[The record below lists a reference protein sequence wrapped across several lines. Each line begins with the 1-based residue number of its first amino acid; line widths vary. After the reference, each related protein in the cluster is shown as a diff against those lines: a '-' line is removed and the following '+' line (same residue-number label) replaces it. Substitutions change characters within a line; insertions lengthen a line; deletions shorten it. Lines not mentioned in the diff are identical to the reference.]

1 MIFQSS
7 KISALRAGTS
17 SVSIANPMET
27 GIGRNTPHWISYRNK
42 THDWTPNQI
51 FHNFEKSQLSKE

>member
-1 MIFQSS
+1 MTFQSS
-7 KISALRAGTS
+7 KISAIRAVTS

-27 GIGRNTPHWISYRNK
+27 GFGRNNPHWISYRNK

-51 FHNFEKSQLSKE
+51 FHHFEKSHLPQK